1 MAEPSNPAPLYPA
14 IGWVGNLLFFVF
26 NLCVL
31 PRAPPGLRK
40 FRSNG
45 KSFLEPPR
53 KVSCF
58 GVGTLN
64 PKN

>member
-1 MAEPSNPAPLYPA
+1 MPVTSNPAPLYPA
-14 IGWVGNLLFFVF
+14 IGWVGNLLLFGF

-45 KSFLEPPR
+45 KSFLVPKLKRPP
-53 KVSCF
+53 
-58 GVGTLN
+58 GGIPHQTD
-64 PKN
+64 